1 MLKNIDFNK
10 NSQRWKN
17 YFCLFISF
25 LFLIFFYVNRT
36 TILENDPEFSSKF
49 KIASIVLGWIV
60 GVVLIFV
67 RLDFGKKWNR
77 VINILYI
84 LFAPCYIFFNME
96 IAVFNETY
104 SFRGQH
110 LSLLLFNFLLIGILE
125 LIFIVITNRVRLGTD
140 IWAFICIM
148 FNIVNHFVYEFRGTP
163 AMASDIATVGTALEV
178 ADGYKIQFN
187 FYTTVALVMLFDF
200 IMLGR
205 VIKCEPVFKKVSHRL
220 CGIAVMAIVSV
231 TGFSQLVMTDMVSNR
246 GLYLS
251 LFNPMRSYQQY
262 GSIACFTR
270 SIKLSVPEKP
280 NGYSL
285 KKVEEITSKYTSDTV
300 DPNKKRPNVIAV
312 INEAFSD
319 PQILGDIETNEDY
332 MPFIHDL
339 MKNGNCVSGT
349 TYASIV
355 GGQTANTEYEFLTGN
370 SMAFLPKGTVAFQLY
385 LRHAMPSLVTEL
397 KSEGYTGNSAT
408 HLQKARNYNRDKAY
422 PLLGFDKFYDYTNM
436 IVPFVKMRNNATDQ
450 CTYDNITHD
459 YEQQRKSTDA
469 PYFGYTMT
477 IQNHSSYDVPFD
489 NFDDKRIVVENA
501 DATDL
506 GYYLS
511 LIKYSDEMFENL
523 INYYKNTDEPTVIF
537 LTGDHQPRIHDESMD
552 SITNG
557 EWRNWNDEEMMRRYE
572 VPFLIWA
579 NYDIDKKTVEK
590 TSMNYLQTILM
601 ETIDG
606 DLTGFQKFQ
615 QDLQKEEITS
625 KYTSDT
631 VDPNKKRPNV
641 IAVINEAFSDPQI
654 LGDIETNEDYMPFI
668 HDLMKN
674 GNCVSG
680 TTYASIVG
688 GQTANTEYEFLT
700 GNSMAFLPKGTVAF
714 QLYLRHAM
722 PSLVTELKSEGY
734 TGNSA
739 THLQKAR
746 NYNRDKAYP
755 LLGFDKFY
763 DYTNMIVPFVKMRNN
778 ATDQCTYDN
787 ITHDYEQQRKSTDA
801 PYFGYTMTIQNHS
814 SYDVPFDNFD
824 DKRIVV
830 ENADATDLGYYLSLI
845 KYSDEMFENLIN
857 YYKNTDEPT
866 VIFLTGD
873 HQPRIHDESMDSITN
888 GEWRNWND
896 EEMMRRYEVPF
907 LIWAN
912 YDIDKKTVEKTSMNY
927 LQTILMET
935 IDGDLT
941 GFQKFQ
947 QDLQKEIPVLTSNGY
962 WGADG
967 KFYSVDD
974 KNSPYYD
981 LIQEYAML
989 QYNDMTDYKNRV
1001 EDFFELKQ

>member
-10 NSQRWKN
+10 NRQRWKN

-67 RLDFGKKWNR
+67 RLDFGKKGNR

-104 SFRGQH
+104 SFRKQH

-140 IWAFICIM
+140 IWAFICVM

-285 KKVEEITSKYTSDTV
+285 KKVEEITSKYTSDIV

-319 PQILGDIETNEDY
+319 PQVLGDIETNEDY

-436 IVPFVKMRNNATDQ
+436 GVPFVKMRNNATDQ

-501 DATDL
+501 DAPDL

-523 INYYKNTDEPTVIF
+523 INYYKNTDEPTVIL

-579 NYDIDKKTVEK
+579 NYDIDKKIVEK

-615 QDLQKEEITS
+615 QDI
-625 KYTSDT
+625 
-631 VDPNKKRPNV
+631 
-641 IAVINEAFSDPQI
+641 
-654 LGDIETNEDYMPFI
+654 
-668 HDLMKN
+668 
-674 GNCVSG
+674 
-680 TTYASIVG
+680 
-688 GQTANTEYEFLT
+688 
-700 GNSMAFLPKGTVAF
+700 
-714 QLYLRHAM
+714 
-722 PSLVTELKSEGY
+722 
-734 TGNSA
+734 
-739 THLQKAR
+739 
-746 NYNRDKAYP
+746 
-755 LLGFDKFY
+755 
-763 DYTNMIVPFVKMRNN
+763 
-778 ATDQCTYDN
+778 
-787 ITHDYEQQRKSTDA
+787 
-801 PYFGYTMTIQNHS
+801 
-814 SYDVPFDNFD
+814 
-824 DKRIVV
+824 
-830 ENADATDLGYYLSLI
+830 
-845 KYSDEMFENLIN
+845 
-857 YYKNTDEPT
+857 
-866 VIFLTGD
+866 
-873 HQPRIHDESMDSITN
+873 
-888 GEWRNWND
+888 
-896 EEMMRRYEVPF
+896 
-907 LIWAN
+907 
-912 YDIDKKTVEKTSMNY
+912 
-927 LQTILMET
+927 
-935 IDGDLT
+935 
-941 GFQKFQ
+941 
-947 QDLQKEIPVLTSNGY
+947 QKEIPVLTSNGY

-989 QYNDMTDYKNRV
+989 QYNDMMDYKNRV

>member
-10 NSQRWKN
+10 NRQRWKN

-67 RLDFGKKWNR
+67 RLDFGKKGNR

-140 IWAFICIM
+140 IWAFICVM

-285 KKVEEITSKYTSDTV
+285 KKVEEITSKYTSDIV

-319 PQILGDIETNEDY
+319 PQVLGDIETNEDY

-501 DATDL
+501 DAPDL

-523 INYYKNTDEPTVIF
+523 INYYKNTDEPTVIL

-579 NYDIDKKTVEK
+579 NYDIDKK
-590 TSMNYLQTILM
+590 I
-601 ETIDG
+601 
-606 DLTGFQKFQ
+606 
-615 QDLQKEEITS
+615 
-625 KYTSDT
+625 
-631 VDPNKKRPNV
+631 
-641 IAVINEAFSDPQI
+641 
-654 LGDIETNEDYMPFI
+654 
-668 HDLMKN
+668 
-674 GNCVSG
+674 
-680 TTYASIVG
+680 
-688 GQTANTEYEFLT
+688 
-700 GNSMAFLPKGTVAF
+700 
-714 QLYLRHAM
+714 
-722 PSLVTELKSEGY
+722 
-734 TGNSA
+734 
-739 THLQKAR
+739 
-746 NYNRDKAYP
+746 
-755 LLGFDKFY
+755 
-763 DYTNMIVPFVKMRNN
+763 
-778 ATDQCTYDN
+778 
-787 ITHDYEQQRKSTDA
+787 
-801 PYFGYTMTIQNHS
+801 
-814 SYDVPFDNFD
+814 
-824 DKRIVV
+824 
-830 ENADATDLGYYLSLI
+830 
-845 KYSDEMFENLIN
+845 
-857 YYKNTDEPT
+857 
-866 VIFLTGD
+866 
-873 HQPRIHDESMDSITN
+873 
-888 GEWRNWND
+888 
-896 EEMMRRYEVPF
+896 
-907 LIWAN
+907 
-912 YDIDKKTVEKTSMNY
+912 VEKTSMNY

>member
-1 MLKNIDFNK
+1 MEQSNK
-10 NSQRWKN
+10 YSV
-17 YFCLFISF
+17 YPVC
-25 LFLIFFYVNRT
+25 T
-36 TILENDPEFSSKF
+36 
-49 KIASIVLGWIV
+49 VLH
-60 GVVLIFV
+60 
-67 RLDFGKKWNR
+67 
-77 VINILYI
+77 
-84 LFAPCYIFFNME
+84 FFNME

-140 IWAFICIM
+140 IWAFICVM

-300 DPNKKRPNVIAV
+300 DSNKKRPNVIVV

-319 PQILGDIETNEDY
+319 PQVLGDIETNEDY

-436 IVPFVKMRNNATDQ
+436 GVPFVKMRNNATDQ

-501 DATDL
+501 DAPDL

-523 INYYKNTDEPTVIF
+523 INYYKNTNEPTVIL

-579 NYDIDKKTVEK
+579 NYDIDKKIVEK

-615 QDLQKEEITS
+615 QDI
-625 KYTSDT
+625 
-631 VDPNKKRPNV
+631 
-641 IAVINEAFSDPQI
+641 
-654 LGDIETNEDYMPFI
+654 
-668 HDLMKN
+668 
-674 GNCVSG
+674 
-680 TTYASIVG
+680 
-688 GQTANTEYEFLT
+688 
-700 GNSMAFLPKGTVAF
+700 
-714 QLYLRHAM
+714 
-722 PSLVTELKSEGY
+722 
-734 TGNSA
+734 
-739 THLQKAR
+739 
-746 NYNRDKAYP
+746 
-755 LLGFDKFY
+755 
-763 DYTNMIVPFVKMRNN
+763 
-778 ATDQCTYDN
+778 
-787 ITHDYEQQRKSTDA
+787 
-801 PYFGYTMTIQNHS
+801 
-814 SYDVPFDNFD
+814 
-824 DKRIVV
+824 
-830 ENADATDLGYYLSLI
+830 
-845 KYSDEMFENLIN
+845 
-857 YYKNTDEPT
+857 
-866 VIFLTGD
+866 
-873 HQPRIHDESMDSITN
+873 
-888 GEWRNWND
+888 
-896 EEMMRRYEVPF
+896 
-907 LIWAN
+907 
-912 YDIDKKTVEKTSMNY
+912 
-927 LQTILMET
+927 
-935 IDGDLT
+935 
-941 GFQKFQ
+941 
-947 QDLQKEIPVLTSNGY
+947 QKEIPVLTSNGY

-989 QYNDMTDYKNRV
+989 QYNDMMDYKNRV

>member
-1 MLKNIDFNK
+1 MEQSNKYSVYPVCTMLH
-10 NSQRWKN
+10 
-17 YFCLFISF
+17 
-25 LFLIFFYVNRT
+25 
-36 TILENDPEFSSKF
+36 
-49 KIASIVLGWIV
+49 
-60 GVVLIFV
+60 
-67 RLDFGKKWNR
+67 
-77 VINILYI
+77 
-84 LFAPCYIFFNME
+84 FFNME

-104 SFRGQH
+104 SFRKQH

-140 IWAFICIM
+140 IWAFICVM

-163 AMASDIATVGTALEV
+163 VMASDIATVGTALEV

-319 PQILGDIETNEDY
+319 PQVLGDIETNEDY

-436 IVPFVKMRNNATDQ
+436 GVPFVKMRNNATDQ

-501 DATDL
+501 DAPDL

-523 INYYKNTDEPTVIF
+523 INYYKNTDEPTVIL

-579 NYDIDKKTVEK
+579 NYDIDKKIVEK

-615 QDLQKEEITS
+615 QDI
-625 KYTSDT
+625 
-631 VDPNKKRPNV
+631 
-641 IAVINEAFSDPQI
+641 
-654 LGDIETNEDYMPFI
+654 
-668 HDLMKN
+668 
-674 GNCVSG
+674 
-680 TTYASIVG
+680 
-688 GQTANTEYEFLT
+688 
-700 GNSMAFLPKGTVAF
+700 
-714 QLYLRHAM
+714 
-722 PSLVTELKSEGY
+722 
-734 TGNSA
+734 
-739 THLQKAR
+739 
-746 NYNRDKAYP
+746 
-755 LLGFDKFY
+755 
-763 DYTNMIVPFVKMRNN
+763 
-778 ATDQCTYDN
+778 
-787 ITHDYEQQRKSTDA
+787 
-801 PYFGYTMTIQNHS
+801 
-814 SYDVPFDNFD
+814 
-824 DKRIVV
+824 
-830 ENADATDLGYYLSLI
+830 
-845 KYSDEMFENLIN
+845 
-857 YYKNTDEPT
+857 
-866 VIFLTGD
+866 
-873 HQPRIHDESMDSITN
+873 
-888 GEWRNWND
+888 
-896 EEMMRRYEVPF
+896 
-907 LIWAN
+907 
-912 YDIDKKTVEKTSMNY
+912 
-927 LQTILMET
+927 
-935 IDGDLT
+935 
-941 GFQKFQ
+941 
-947 QDLQKEIPVLTSNGY
+947 QKEIPVLTSNGY

>member
-10 NSQRWKN
+10 NRQRWKN

-67 RLDFGKKWNR
+67 RLDFGKKGNR

-104 SFRGQH
+104 SFRKQH

-140 IWAFICIM
+140 IWAFICVM

-300 DPNKKRPNVIAV
+300 DPNKKRPNVIVV

-319 PQILGDIETNEDY
+319 PQVLGDIETNEDY

-436 IVPFVKMRNNATDQ
+436 GVPFVKMRNNATDQ

-501 DATDL
+501 DAPDL

-523 INYYKNTDEPTVIF
+523 INYYKNTNEPTVI
-537 LTGDHQPRIHDESMD
+537 L
-552 SITNG
+552 
-557 EWRNWNDEEMMRRYE
+557 
-572 VPFLIWA
+572 
-579 NYDIDKKTVEK
+579 
-590 TSMNYLQTILM
+590 
-601 ETIDG
+601 
-606 DLTGFQKFQ
+606 
-615 QDLQKEEITS
+615 
-625 KYTSDT
+625 
-631 VDPNKKRPNV
+631 
-641 IAVINEAFSDPQI
+641 
-654 LGDIETNEDYMPFI
+654 
-668 HDLMKN
+668 
-674 GNCVSG
+674 
-680 TTYASIVG
+680 
-688 GQTANTEYEFLT
+688 
-700 GNSMAFLPKGTVAF
+700 
-714 QLYLRHAM
+714 
-722 PSLVTELKSEGY
+722 
-734 TGNSA
+734 
-739 THLQKAR
+739 
-746 NYNRDKAYP
+746 
-755 LLGFDKFY
+755 
-763 DYTNMIVPFVKMRNN
+763 
-778 ATDQCTYDN
+778 
-787 ITHDYEQQRKSTDA
+787 
-801 PYFGYTMTIQNHS
+801 
-814 SYDVPFDNFD
+814 
-824 DKRIVV
+824 
-830 ENADATDLGYYLSLI
+830 
-845 KYSDEMFENLIN
+845 
-857 YYKNTDEPT
+857 
-866 VIFLTGD
+866 LTGD

-989 QYNDMTDYKNRV
+989 QYNDMMDYKNRV

>member
-10 NSQRWKN
+10 NRQRWKN

-67 RLDFGKKWNR
+67 RLDFGKKGNR

-300 DPNKKRPNVIAV
+300 DSNKKRPNVIVV

-319 PQILGDIETNEDY
+319 PQVLGDIETNEDY

-606 DLTGFQKFQ
+606 
-615 QDLQKEEITS
+615 E
-625 KYTSDT
+625 
-631 VDPNKKRPNV
+631 
-641 IAVINEAFSDPQI
+641 
-654 LGDIETNEDYMPFI
+654 
-668 HDLMKN
+668 
-674 GNCVSG
+674 
-680 TTYASIVG
+680 
-688 GQTANTEYEFLT
+688 
-700 GNSMAFLPKGTVAF
+700 
-714 QLYLRHAM
+714 
-722 PSLVTELKSEGY
+722 
-734 TGNSA
+734 
-739 THLQKAR
+739 
-746 NYNRDKAYP
+746 
-755 LLGFDKFY
+755 
-763 DYTNMIVPFVKMRNN
+763 
-778 ATDQCTYDN
+778 
-787 ITHDYEQQRKSTDA
+787 
-801 PYFGYTMTIQNHS
+801 
-814 SYDVPFDNFD
+814 
-824 DKRIVV
+824 
-830 ENADATDLGYYLSLI
+830 
-845 KYSDEMFENLIN
+845 
-857 YYKNTDEPT
+857 
-866 VIFLTGD
+866 
-873 HQPRIHDESMDSITN
+873 
-888 GEWRNWND
+888 
-896 EEMMRRYEVPF
+896 
-907 LIWAN
+907 
-912 YDIDKKTVEKTSMNY
+912 
-927 LQTILMET
+927 
-935 IDGDLT
+935 LT

>member
-1 MLKNIDFNK
+1 MEQSNK
-10 NSQRWKN
+10 YSV
-17 YFCLFISF
+17 YPVC
-25 LFLIFFYVNRT
+25 T
-36 TILENDPEFSSKF
+36 
-49 KIASIVLGWIV
+49 VLH
-60 GVVLIFV
+60 
-67 RLDFGKKWNR
+67 
-77 VINILYI
+77 
-84 LFAPCYIFFNME
+84 FFNME

-140 IWAFICIM
+140 IWAFICVM

-319 PQILGDIETNEDY
+319 PQVLGDIETNEDY

-523 INYYKNTDEPTVIF
+523 INYYKNTDEPTVIL

-606 DLTGFQKFQ
+606 
-615 QDLQKEEITS
+615 E
-625 KYTSDT
+625 
-631 VDPNKKRPNV
+631 
-641 IAVINEAFSDPQI
+641 
-654 LGDIETNEDYMPFI
+654 
-668 HDLMKN
+668 
-674 GNCVSG
+674 
-680 TTYASIVG
+680 
-688 GQTANTEYEFLT
+688 
-700 GNSMAFLPKGTVAF
+700 
-714 QLYLRHAM
+714 
-722 PSLVTELKSEGY
+722 
-734 TGNSA
+734 
-739 THLQKAR
+739 
-746 NYNRDKAYP
+746 
-755 LLGFDKFY
+755 
-763 DYTNMIVPFVKMRNN
+763 
-778 ATDQCTYDN
+778 
-787 ITHDYEQQRKSTDA
+787 
-801 PYFGYTMTIQNHS
+801 
-814 SYDVPFDNFD
+814 
-824 DKRIVV
+824 
-830 ENADATDLGYYLSLI
+830 
-845 KYSDEMFENLIN
+845 
-857 YYKNTDEPT
+857 
-866 VIFLTGD
+866 
-873 HQPRIHDESMDSITN
+873 
-888 GEWRNWND
+888 
-896 EEMMRRYEVPF
+896 
-907 LIWAN
+907 
-912 YDIDKKTVEKTSMNY
+912 
-927 LQTILMET
+927 
-935 IDGDLT
+935 LT

>member
-1 MLKNIDFNK
+1 MEQSNK
-10 NSQRWKN
+10 YSV
-17 YFCLFISF
+17 YPVC
-25 LFLIFFYVNRT
+25 T
-36 TILENDPEFSSKF
+36 
-49 KIASIVLGWIV
+49 VLH
-60 GVVLIFV
+60 
-67 RLDFGKKWNR
+67 
-77 VINILYI
+77 
-84 LFAPCYIFFNME
+84 FFNME

-140 IWAFICIM
+140 IWAFICVM

-523 INYYKNTDEPTVIF
+523 INYYKNTDEPTVIL

-606 DLTGFQKFQ
+606 
-615 QDLQKEEITS
+615 E
-625 KYTSDT
+625 
-631 VDPNKKRPNV
+631 
-641 IAVINEAFSDPQI
+641 
-654 LGDIETNEDYMPFI
+654 
-668 HDLMKN
+668 
-674 GNCVSG
+674 
-680 TTYASIVG
+680 
-688 GQTANTEYEFLT
+688 
-700 GNSMAFLPKGTVAF
+700 
-714 QLYLRHAM
+714 
-722 PSLVTELKSEGY
+722 
-734 TGNSA
+734 
-739 THLQKAR
+739 
-746 NYNRDKAYP
+746 
-755 LLGFDKFY
+755 
-763 DYTNMIVPFVKMRNN
+763 
-778 ATDQCTYDN
+778 
-787 ITHDYEQQRKSTDA
+787 
-801 PYFGYTMTIQNHS
+801 
-814 SYDVPFDNFD
+814 
-824 DKRIVV
+824 
-830 ENADATDLGYYLSLI
+830 
-845 KYSDEMFENLIN
+845 
-857 YYKNTDEPT
+857 
-866 VIFLTGD
+866 
-873 HQPRIHDESMDSITN
+873 
-888 GEWRNWND
+888 
-896 EEMMRRYEVPF
+896 
-907 LIWAN
+907 
-912 YDIDKKTVEKTSMNY
+912 
-927 LQTILMET
+927 
-935 IDGDLT
+935 LT

>member
-1 MLKNIDFNK
+1 MEQSNK
-10 NSQRWKN
+10 YSV
-17 YFCLFISF
+17 YPVC
-25 LFLIFFYVNRT
+25 T
-36 TILENDPEFSSKF
+36 
-49 KIASIVLGWIV
+49 VLH
-60 GVVLIFV
+60 
-67 RLDFGKKWNR
+67 
-77 VINILYI
+77 
-84 LFAPCYIFFNME
+84 FFNME

-140 IWAFICIM
+140 IWAFICVM

-436 IVPFVKMRNNATDQ
+436 GVPFVKMRNNATDQ

-501 DATDL
+501 DAPDL

-523 INYYKNTDEPTVIF
+523 INYYKNTDEPTVIL

-606 DLTGFQKFQ
+606 
-615 QDLQKEEITS
+615 E
-625 KYTSDT
+625 
-631 VDPNKKRPNV
+631 
-641 IAVINEAFSDPQI
+641 
-654 LGDIETNEDYMPFI
+654 
-668 HDLMKN
+668 
-674 GNCVSG
+674 
-680 TTYASIVG
+680 
-688 GQTANTEYEFLT
+688 
-700 GNSMAFLPKGTVAF
+700 
-714 QLYLRHAM
+714 
-722 PSLVTELKSEGY
+722 
-734 TGNSA
+734 
-739 THLQKAR
+739 
-746 NYNRDKAYP
+746 
-755 LLGFDKFY
+755 
-763 DYTNMIVPFVKMRNN
+763 
-778 ATDQCTYDN
+778 
-787 ITHDYEQQRKSTDA
+787 
-801 PYFGYTMTIQNHS
+801 
-814 SYDVPFDNFD
+814 
-824 DKRIVV
+824 
-830 ENADATDLGYYLSLI
+830 
-845 KYSDEMFENLIN
+845 
-857 YYKNTDEPT
+857 
-866 VIFLTGD
+866 
-873 HQPRIHDESMDSITN
+873 
-888 GEWRNWND
+888 
-896 EEMMRRYEVPF
+896 
-907 LIWAN
+907 
-912 YDIDKKTVEKTSMNY
+912 
-927 LQTILMET
+927 
-935 IDGDLT
+935 LT

-962 WGADG
+962 WGGADG

>member
-1 MLKNIDFNK
+1 MEQSNKYSVYPVCTMLH
-10 NSQRWKN
+10 
-17 YFCLFISF
+17 
-25 LFLIFFYVNRT
+25 
-36 TILENDPEFSSKF
+36 
-49 KIASIVLGWIV
+49 
-60 GVVLIFV
+60 
-67 RLDFGKKWNR
+67 
-77 VINILYI
+77 
-84 LFAPCYIFFNME
+84 FFNME

-140 IWAFICIM
+140 IWAFICVM
-148 FNIVNHFVYEFRGTP
+148 FNVVNHFIYEFRGTP
-163 AMASDIATVGTALEV
+163 VMASDIATVGTALEV

-205 VIKCEPVFKKVSHRL
+205 VIKCEPVFKKISHRL
-220 CGIAVMAIVSV
+220 CGIAVMAVVSV

-262 GSIACFTR
+262 GSIGCFAR

-300 DPNKKRPNVIAV
+300 DPNKKRPNIIVV

-355 GGQTANTEYEFLTGN
+355 GGQNANTEYEFLTGN
-370 SMAFLPKGTVAFQLY
+370 SMAFLPKVTVAFQLY

-459 YEQQRKSTDA
+459 YEQQRKLTDA

-501 DATDL
+501 DAL
-506 GYYLS
+506 
-511 LIKYSDEMFENL
+511 
-523 INYYKNTDEPTVIF
+523 
-537 LTGDHQPRIHDESMD
+537 
-552 SITNG
+552 
-557 EWRNWNDEEMMRRYE
+557 
-572 VPFLIWA
+572 
-579 NYDIDKKTVEK
+579 
-590 TSMNYLQTILM
+590 
-601 ETIDG
+601 
-606 DLTGFQKFQ
+606 
-615 QDLQKEEITS
+615 
-625 KYTSDT
+625 
-631 VDPNKKRPNV
+631 
-641 IAVINEAFSDPQI
+641 
-654 LGDIETNEDYMPFI
+654 
-668 HDLMKN
+668 
-674 GNCVSG
+674 
-680 TTYASIVG
+680 
-688 GQTANTEYEFLT
+688 
-700 GNSMAFLPKGTVAF
+700 
-714 QLYLRHAM
+714 
-722 PSLVTELKSEGY
+722 
-734 TGNSA
+734 
-739 THLQKAR
+739 
-746 NYNRDKAYP
+746 
-755 LLGFDKFY
+755 
-763 DYTNMIVPFVKMRNN
+763 
-778 ATDQCTYDN
+778 
-787 ITHDYEQQRKSTDA
+787 
-801 PYFGYTMTIQNHS
+801 
-814 SYDVPFDNFD
+814 
-824 DKRIVV
+824 
-830 ENADATDLGYYLSLI
+830 DLGYYLSLI

>member
-1 MLKNIDFNK
+1 M
-10 NSQRWKN
+10 
-17 YFCLFISF
+17 
-25 LFLIFFYVNRT
+25 
-36 TILENDPEFSSKF
+36 
-49 KIASIVLGWIV
+49 
-60 GVVLIFV
+60 
-67 RLDFGKKWNR
+67 
-77 VINILYI
+77 
-84 LFAPCYIFFNME
+84 
-96 IAVFNETY
+96 
-104 SFRGQH
+104 
-110 LSLLLFNFLLIGILE
+110 IGILE

-262 GSIACFTR
+262 GSIACLTR

-606 DLTGFQKFQ
+606 
-615 QDLQKEEITS
+615 E
-625 KYTSDT
+625 
-631 VDPNKKRPNV
+631 
-641 IAVINEAFSDPQI
+641 
-654 LGDIETNEDYMPFI
+654 
-668 HDLMKN
+668 
-674 GNCVSG
+674 
-680 TTYASIVG
+680 
-688 GQTANTEYEFLT
+688 
-700 GNSMAFLPKGTVAF
+700 
-714 QLYLRHAM
+714 
-722 PSLVTELKSEGY
+722 
-734 TGNSA
+734 
-739 THLQKAR
+739 
-746 NYNRDKAYP
+746 
-755 LLGFDKFY
+755 
-763 DYTNMIVPFVKMRNN
+763 
-778 ATDQCTYDN
+778 
-787 ITHDYEQQRKSTDA
+787 
-801 PYFGYTMTIQNHS
+801 
-814 SYDVPFDNFD
+814 
-824 DKRIVV
+824 
-830 ENADATDLGYYLSLI
+830 
-845 KYSDEMFENLIN
+845 
-857 YYKNTDEPT
+857 
-866 VIFLTGD
+866 
-873 HQPRIHDESMDSITN
+873 
-888 GEWRNWND
+888 
-896 EEMMRRYEVPF
+896 
-907 LIWAN
+907 
-912 YDIDKKTVEKTSMNY
+912 
-927 LQTILMET
+927 
-935 IDGDLT
+935 LT

>member
-10 NSQRWKN
+10 NRQRWKN

-67 RLDFGKKWNR
+67 RLDFGKKGNR

-104 SFRGQH
+104 SFRKQH

-140 IWAFICIM
+140 IWAFICVM

-300 DPNKKRPNVIAV
+300 DPNKKRPNVIVV

-319 PQILGDIETNEDY
+319 PQVLGDIETNEDY

-459 YEQQRKSTDA
+459 YEQQRKLTDA

-501 DATDL
+501 DAPDL

-523 INYYKNTDEPTVIF
+523 INYYKNTNEPTVIL
-537 LTGDHQPRIHDESMD
+537 LTGDYQPRIHDESMD

-579 NYDIDKKTVEK
+579 NYDIDKKIVEK

-615 QDLQKEEITS
+615 QDI
-625 KYTSDT
+625 
-631 VDPNKKRPNV
+631 
-641 IAVINEAFSDPQI
+641 
-654 LGDIETNEDYMPFI
+654 
-668 HDLMKN
+668 
-674 GNCVSG
+674 
-680 TTYASIVG
+680 
-688 GQTANTEYEFLT
+688 
-700 GNSMAFLPKGTVAF
+700 
-714 QLYLRHAM
+714 
-722 PSLVTELKSEGY
+722 
-734 TGNSA
+734 
-739 THLQKAR
+739 
-746 NYNRDKAYP
+746 
-755 LLGFDKFY
+755 
-763 DYTNMIVPFVKMRNN
+763 
-778 ATDQCTYDN
+778 
-787 ITHDYEQQRKSTDA
+787 
-801 PYFGYTMTIQNHS
+801 
-814 SYDVPFDNFD
+814 
-824 DKRIVV
+824 
-830 ENADATDLGYYLSLI
+830 
-845 KYSDEMFENLIN
+845 
-857 YYKNTDEPT
+857 
-866 VIFLTGD
+866 
-873 HQPRIHDESMDSITN
+873 
-888 GEWRNWND
+888 
-896 EEMMRRYEVPF
+896 
-907 LIWAN
+907 
-912 YDIDKKTVEKTSMNY
+912 
-927 LQTILMET
+927 
-935 IDGDLT
+935 
-941 GFQKFQ
+941 
-947 QDLQKEIPVLTSNGY
+947 QKEIPVLTSNGY

-989 QYNDMTDYKNRV
+989 QYNDMMDYKNRV

>member
-10 NSQRWKN
+10 NRQRWKN

-67 RLDFGKKWNR
+67 RLDFGKKGNR

-140 IWAFICIM
+140 IWAFICVM

-319 PQILGDIETNEDY
+319 PQVLGDIETNEDY

-601 ETIDG
+601 ETTDG
-606 DLTGFQKFQ
+606 ELTGFQKFQ
-615 QDLQKEEITS
+615 QDI
-625 KYTSDT
+625 
-631 VDPNKKRPNV
+631 
-641 IAVINEAFSDPQI
+641 
-654 LGDIETNEDYMPFI
+654 
-668 HDLMKN
+668 
-674 GNCVSG
+674 
-680 TTYASIVG
+680 
-688 GQTANTEYEFLT
+688 
-700 GNSMAFLPKGTVAF
+700 
-714 QLYLRHAM
+714 
-722 PSLVTELKSEGY
+722 
-734 TGNSA
+734 
-739 THLQKAR
+739 
-746 NYNRDKAYP
+746 
-755 LLGFDKFY
+755 
-763 DYTNMIVPFVKMRNN
+763 
-778 ATDQCTYDN
+778 
-787 ITHDYEQQRKSTDA
+787 
-801 PYFGYTMTIQNHS
+801 
-814 SYDVPFDNFD
+814 
-824 DKRIVV
+824 
-830 ENADATDLGYYLSLI
+830 
-845 KYSDEMFENLIN
+845 
-857 YYKNTDEPT
+857 
-866 VIFLTGD
+866 
-873 HQPRIHDESMDSITN
+873 
-888 GEWRNWND
+888 
-896 EEMMRRYEVPF
+896 
-907 LIWAN
+907 
-912 YDIDKKTVEKTSMNY
+912 
-927 LQTILMET
+927 
-935 IDGDLT
+935 
-941 GFQKFQ
+941 
-947 QDLQKEIPVLTSNGY
+947 QKEIPVLTSNGY

>member
-10 NSQRWKN
+10 NRQRWKN

-67 RLDFGKKWNR
+67 RLDFGKKGNR

-140 IWAFICIM
+140 IWAFICVM

-262 GSIACFTR
+262 GSIACFAR
-270 SIKLSVPEKP
+270 GIKLSVPEKP

-319 PQILGDIETNEDY
+319 PQVLGDIETNEDY

-436 IVPFVKMRNNATDQ
+436 GVPFVKMRNNATDQ

-523 INYYKNTDEPTVIF
+523 INYYKNTDEPTVIL

-606 DLTGFQKFQ
+606 
-615 QDLQKEEITS
+615 E
-625 KYTSDT
+625 
-631 VDPNKKRPNV
+631 
-641 IAVINEAFSDPQI
+641 
-654 LGDIETNEDYMPFI
+654 
-668 HDLMKN
+668 
-674 GNCVSG
+674 
-680 TTYASIVG
+680 
-688 GQTANTEYEFLT
+688 
-700 GNSMAFLPKGTVAF
+700 
-714 QLYLRHAM
+714 
-722 PSLVTELKSEGY
+722 
-734 TGNSA
+734 
-739 THLQKAR
+739 
-746 NYNRDKAYP
+746 
-755 LLGFDKFY
+755 
-763 DYTNMIVPFVKMRNN
+763 
-778 ATDQCTYDN
+778 
-787 ITHDYEQQRKSTDA
+787 
-801 PYFGYTMTIQNHS
+801 
-814 SYDVPFDNFD
+814 
-824 DKRIVV
+824 
-830 ENADATDLGYYLSLI
+830 
-845 KYSDEMFENLIN
+845 
-857 YYKNTDEPT
+857 
-866 VIFLTGD
+866 
-873 HQPRIHDESMDSITN
+873 
-888 GEWRNWND
+888 
-896 EEMMRRYEVPF
+896 
-907 LIWAN
+907 
-912 YDIDKKTVEKTSMNY
+912 
-927 LQTILMET
+927 
-935 IDGDLT
+935 LT

>member
-10 NSQRWKN
+10 NRQRWKN

-67 RLDFGKKWNR
+67 RLDFGKKGNR

-104 SFRGQH
+104 IFRGQH

-140 IWAFICIM
+140 IWAFICVM

-300 DPNKKRPNVIAV
+300 DSNKKRPNVIVV

-319 PQILGDIETNEDY
+319 PQVLGDIETNEDY

-436 IVPFVKMRNNATDQ
+436 GVPFVKMRNNATDQ

-501 DATDL
+501 DALDL

-523 INYYKNTDEPTVIF
+523 INYYKNTNEPTVIL

-579 NYDIDKKTVEK
+579 NYDIDKKIVEK

-615 QDLQKEEITS
+615 QDI
-625 KYTSDT
+625 
-631 VDPNKKRPNV
+631 
-641 IAVINEAFSDPQI
+641 
-654 LGDIETNEDYMPFI
+654 
-668 HDLMKN
+668 
-674 GNCVSG
+674 
-680 TTYASIVG
+680 
-688 GQTANTEYEFLT
+688 
-700 GNSMAFLPKGTVAF
+700 
-714 QLYLRHAM
+714 
-722 PSLVTELKSEGY
+722 
-734 TGNSA
+734 
-739 THLQKAR
+739 
-746 NYNRDKAYP
+746 
-755 LLGFDKFY
+755 
-763 DYTNMIVPFVKMRNN
+763 
-778 ATDQCTYDN
+778 
-787 ITHDYEQQRKSTDA
+787 
-801 PYFGYTMTIQNHS
+801 
-814 SYDVPFDNFD
+814 
-824 DKRIVV
+824 
-830 ENADATDLGYYLSLI
+830 
-845 KYSDEMFENLIN
+845 
-857 YYKNTDEPT
+857 
-866 VIFLTGD
+866 
-873 HQPRIHDESMDSITN
+873 
-888 GEWRNWND
+888 
-896 EEMMRRYEVPF
+896 
-907 LIWAN
+907 
-912 YDIDKKTVEKTSMNY
+912 
-927 LQTILMET
+927 
-935 IDGDLT
+935 
-941 GFQKFQ
+941 
-947 QDLQKEIPVLTSNGY
+947 QKEIPVLTSNGY

-989 QYNDMTDYKNRV
+989 QYNDMMDYKNRV

>member
-1 MLKNIDFNK
+1 MEQSNK
-10 NSQRWKN
+10 YSV
-17 YFCLFISF
+17 YPVC
-25 LFLIFFYVNRT
+25 T
-36 TILENDPEFSSKF
+36 
-49 KIASIVLGWIV
+49 VLH
-60 GVVLIFV
+60 
-67 RLDFGKKWNR
+67 
-77 VINILYI
+77 
-84 LFAPCYIFFNME
+84 FFNME

-104 SFRGQH
+104 SFREQH

-140 IWAFICIM
+140 IWAFICVM
-148 FNIVNHFVYEFRGTP
+148 FNIVNYFVYEFRGTP
-163 AMASDIATVGTALEV
+163 VMASDIATVGTALEV

-220 CGIAVMAIVSV
+220 CGIAVMAVVSV

-262 GSIACFTR
+262 GSIACFAR

-285 KKVEEITSKYTSDTV
+285 KKVEEITSKYISDTV
-300 DPNKKRPNVIAV
+300 DPNKKRPNVIVV

-319 PQILGDIETNEDY
+319 PQVLGDIETNEDY

-397 KSEGYTGNSAT
+397 KREGYTGNSAT

-501 DATDL
+501 DAPDL

-606 DLTGFQKFQ
+606 
-615 QDLQKEEITS
+615 E
-625 KYTSDT
+625 
-631 VDPNKKRPNV
+631 
-641 IAVINEAFSDPQI
+641 
-654 LGDIETNEDYMPFI
+654 
-668 HDLMKN
+668 
-674 GNCVSG
+674 
-680 TTYASIVG
+680 
-688 GQTANTEYEFLT
+688 
-700 GNSMAFLPKGTVAF
+700 
-714 QLYLRHAM
+714 
-722 PSLVTELKSEGY
+722 
-734 TGNSA
+734 
-739 THLQKAR
+739 
-746 NYNRDKAYP
+746 
-755 LLGFDKFY
+755 
-763 DYTNMIVPFVKMRNN
+763 
-778 ATDQCTYDN
+778 
-787 ITHDYEQQRKSTDA
+787 
-801 PYFGYTMTIQNHS
+801 
-814 SYDVPFDNFD
+814 
-824 DKRIVV
+824 
-830 ENADATDLGYYLSLI
+830 
-845 KYSDEMFENLIN
+845 
-857 YYKNTDEPT
+857 
-866 VIFLTGD
+866 
-873 HQPRIHDESMDSITN
+873 
-888 GEWRNWND
+888 
-896 EEMMRRYEVPF
+896 
-907 LIWAN
+907 
-912 YDIDKKTVEKTSMNY
+912 
-927 LQTILMET
+927 
-935 IDGDLT
+935 LT

-974 KNSPYYD
+974 KNSSYYD

>member
-1 MLKNIDFNK
+1 MEQSNK
-10 NSQRWKN
+10 YSV
-17 YFCLFISF
+17 YPVC
-25 LFLIFFYVNRT
+25 T
-36 TILENDPEFSSKF
+36 
-49 KIASIVLGWIV
+49 VLH
-60 GVVLIFV
+60 
-67 RLDFGKKWNR
+67 
-77 VINILYI
+77 
-84 LFAPCYIFFNME
+84 FFNME

-104 SFRGQH
+104 SFREQH

-140 IWAFICIM
+140 IWAFICVM
-148 FNIVNHFVYEFRGTP
+148 FNIVNYFVYEFRGTP
-163 AMASDIATVGTALEV
+163 VMASDIATVGTALEV

-220 CGIAVMAIVSV
+220 CGIAVMVIVSV

-319 PQILGDIETNEDY
+319 PQVLGDIETNEDY

-606 DLTGFQKFQ
+606 
-615 QDLQKEEITS
+615 E
-625 KYTSDT
+625 
-631 VDPNKKRPNV
+631 
-641 IAVINEAFSDPQI
+641 
-654 LGDIETNEDYMPFI
+654 
-668 HDLMKN
+668 
-674 GNCVSG
+674 
-680 TTYASIVG
+680 
-688 GQTANTEYEFLT
+688 
-700 GNSMAFLPKGTVAF
+700 
-714 QLYLRHAM
+714 
-722 PSLVTELKSEGY
+722 
-734 TGNSA
+734 
-739 THLQKAR
+739 
-746 NYNRDKAYP
+746 
-755 LLGFDKFY
+755 
-763 DYTNMIVPFVKMRNN
+763 
-778 ATDQCTYDN
+778 
-787 ITHDYEQQRKSTDA
+787 
-801 PYFGYTMTIQNHS
+801 
-814 SYDVPFDNFD
+814 
-824 DKRIVV
+824 
-830 ENADATDLGYYLSLI
+830 
-845 KYSDEMFENLIN
+845 
-857 YYKNTDEPT
+857 
-866 VIFLTGD
+866 
-873 HQPRIHDESMDSITN
+873 
-888 GEWRNWND
+888 
-896 EEMMRRYEVPF
+896 
-907 LIWAN
+907 
-912 YDIDKKTVEKTSMNY
+912 
-927 LQTILMET
+927 
-935 IDGDLT
+935 LT

>member
-10 NSQRWKN
+10 NRQRWKN

-67 RLDFGKKWNR
+67 RLDFGKKGNR

-96 IAVFNETY
+96 IVVFNETY
-104 SFRGQH
+104 SFRKQH

-140 IWAFICIM
+140 IWAFICVM
-148 FNIVNHFVYEFRGTP
+148 FNIVNHFVYEFRETP
-163 AMASDIATVGTALEV
+163 VMASDIATVGTALEV

-187 FYTTVALVMLFDF
+187 IYTTVALVMLFDF

-319 PQILGDIETNEDY
+319 PQVLGDIETNEDY

-436 IVPFVKMRNNATDQ
+436 GVPFVKMRNNATDQ

-501 DATDL
+501 DAPDL

-523 INYYKNTDEPTVIF
+523 INYYKNTNEPTVIL

-615 QDLQKEEITS
+615 QDI
-625 KYTSDT
+625 
-631 VDPNKKRPNV
+631 
-641 IAVINEAFSDPQI
+641 
-654 LGDIETNEDYMPFI
+654 
-668 HDLMKN
+668 
-674 GNCVSG
+674 
-680 TTYASIVG
+680 
-688 GQTANTEYEFLT
+688 
-700 GNSMAFLPKGTVAF
+700 
-714 QLYLRHAM
+714 
-722 PSLVTELKSEGY
+722 
-734 TGNSA
+734 
-739 THLQKAR
+739 
-746 NYNRDKAYP
+746 
-755 LLGFDKFY
+755 
-763 DYTNMIVPFVKMRNN
+763 
-778 ATDQCTYDN
+778 
-787 ITHDYEQQRKSTDA
+787 
-801 PYFGYTMTIQNHS
+801 
-814 SYDVPFDNFD
+814 
-824 DKRIVV
+824 
-830 ENADATDLGYYLSLI
+830 
-845 KYSDEMFENLIN
+845 
-857 YYKNTDEPT
+857 
-866 VIFLTGD
+866 
-873 HQPRIHDESMDSITN
+873 
-888 GEWRNWND
+888 
-896 EEMMRRYEVPF
+896 
-907 LIWAN
+907 
-912 YDIDKKTVEKTSMNY
+912 
-927 LQTILMET
+927 
-935 IDGDLT
+935 
-941 GFQKFQ
+941 
-947 QDLQKEIPVLTSNGY
+947 QKEIPVLTSNGY

-989 QYNDMTDYKNRV
+989 QYNDMMDYKNRV

>member
-10 NSQRWKN
+10 NRQRWKN

-140 IWAFICIM
+140 IWAFICVM

-220 CGIAVMAIVSV
+220 CGIAVMAVVSV

-319 PQILGDIETNEDY
+319 PQVLGDIETNEDY

-489 NFDDKRIVVENA
+489 NFDDKQIVVENA

-606 DLTGFQKFQ
+606 
-615 QDLQKEEITS
+615 E
-625 KYTSDT
+625 
-631 VDPNKKRPNV
+631 
-641 IAVINEAFSDPQI
+641 
-654 LGDIETNEDYMPFI
+654 
-668 HDLMKN
+668 
-674 GNCVSG
+674 
-680 TTYASIVG
+680 
-688 GQTANTEYEFLT
+688 
-700 GNSMAFLPKGTVAF
+700 
-714 QLYLRHAM
+714 
-722 PSLVTELKSEGY
+722 
-734 TGNSA
+734 
-739 THLQKAR
+739 
-746 NYNRDKAYP
+746 
-755 LLGFDKFY
+755 
-763 DYTNMIVPFVKMRNN
+763 
-778 ATDQCTYDN
+778 
-787 ITHDYEQQRKSTDA
+787 
-801 PYFGYTMTIQNHS
+801 
-814 SYDVPFDNFD
+814 
-824 DKRIVV
+824 
-830 ENADATDLGYYLSLI
+830 
-845 KYSDEMFENLIN
+845 
-857 YYKNTDEPT
+857 
-866 VIFLTGD
+866 
-873 HQPRIHDESMDSITN
+873 
-888 GEWRNWND
+888 
-896 EEMMRRYEVPF
+896 
-907 LIWAN
+907 
-912 YDIDKKTVEKTSMNY
+912 
-927 LQTILMET
+927 
-935 IDGDLT
+935 LT

>member
-1 MLKNIDFNK
+1 VLKNIDFNK
-10 NSQRWKN
+10 NRQRWKN

-67 RLDFGKKWNR
+67 RLDFGKKGNR

-140 IWAFICIM
+140 IWAFICVM

-319 PQILGDIETNEDY
+319 PQVLGDIETNEDY

-459 YEQQRKSTDA
+459 YEQQRKLTDA

-523 INYYKNTDEPTVIF
+523 INYYKNTDEPTVIL

-579 NYDIDKKTVEK
+579 NYDIDKKIVEK

-615 QDLQKEEITS
+615 QDI
-625 KYTSDT
+625 
-631 VDPNKKRPNV
+631 
-641 IAVINEAFSDPQI
+641 
-654 LGDIETNEDYMPFI
+654 
-668 HDLMKN
+668 
-674 GNCVSG
+674 
-680 TTYASIVG
+680 
-688 GQTANTEYEFLT
+688 
-700 GNSMAFLPKGTVAF
+700 
-714 QLYLRHAM
+714 
-722 PSLVTELKSEGY
+722 
-734 TGNSA
+734 
-739 THLQKAR
+739 
-746 NYNRDKAYP
+746 
-755 LLGFDKFY
+755 
-763 DYTNMIVPFVKMRNN
+763 
-778 ATDQCTYDN
+778 
-787 ITHDYEQQRKSTDA
+787 
-801 PYFGYTMTIQNHS
+801 
-814 SYDVPFDNFD
+814 
-824 DKRIVV
+824 
-830 ENADATDLGYYLSLI
+830 
-845 KYSDEMFENLIN
+845 
-857 YYKNTDEPT
+857 
-866 VIFLTGD
+866 
-873 HQPRIHDESMDSITN
+873 
-888 GEWRNWND
+888 
-896 EEMMRRYEVPF
+896 
-907 LIWAN
+907 
-912 YDIDKKTVEKTSMNY
+912 
-927 LQTILMET
+927 
-935 IDGDLT
+935 
-941 GFQKFQ
+941 
-947 QDLQKEIPVLTSNGY
+947 QKEIPVLTSNGY

-989 QYNDMTDYKNRV
+989 QYNDMMDYKNRV

>member
-1 MLKNIDFNK
+1 MEK
-10 NSQRWKN
+10 
-17 YFCLFISF
+17 
-25 LFLIFFYVNRT
+25 LFLPIHFVSVSDLFYVNRT

-104 SFRGQH
+104 SFREQH

-140 IWAFICIM
+140 IWAFICVM
-148 FNIVNHFVYEFRGTP
+148 FNIVNYFVYEFRGTP
-163 AMASDIATVGTALEV
+163 VMASDIATVGTALEV

-300 DPNKKRPNVIAV
+300 DSNKKRPNVIVV

-319 PQILGDIETNEDY
+319 PQVLGDIETNEDY

-436 IVPFVKMRNNATDQ
+436 GVPFVKMRNNATDQ

-501 DATDL
+501 DAPDL

-523 INYYKNTDEPTVIF
+523 INYYKNTNEPTVIL

-579 NYDIDKKTVEK
+579 NYDIDKKIVEK

-615 QDLQKEEITS
+615 QDI
-625 KYTSDT
+625 
-631 VDPNKKRPNV
+631 
-641 IAVINEAFSDPQI
+641 
-654 LGDIETNEDYMPFI
+654 
-668 HDLMKN
+668 
-674 GNCVSG
+674 
-680 TTYASIVG
+680 
-688 GQTANTEYEFLT
+688 
-700 GNSMAFLPKGTVAF
+700 
-714 QLYLRHAM
+714 
-722 PSLVTELKSEGY
+722 
-734 TGNSA
+734 
-739 THLQKAR
+739 
-746 NYNRDKAYP
+746 
-755 LLGFDKFY
+755 
-763 DYTNMIVPFVKMRNN
+763 
-778 ATDQCTYDN
+778 
-787 ITHDYEQQRKSTDA
+787 
-801 PYFGYTMTIQNHS
+801 
-814 SYDVPFDNFD
+814 
-824 DKRIVV
+824 
-830 ENADATDLGYYLSLI
+830 
-845 KYSDEMFENLIN
+845 
-857 YYKNTDEPT
+857 
-866 VIFLTGD
+866 
-873 HQPRIHDESMDSITN
+873 
-888 GEWRNWND
+888 
-896 EEMMRRYEVPF
+896 
-907 LIWAN
+907 
-912 YDIDKKTVEKTSMNY
+912 
-927 LQTILMET
+927 
-935 IDGDLT
+935 
-941 GFQKFQ
+941 
-947 QDLQKEIPVLTSNGY
+947 QKEIPVLTSNGY

-989 QYNDMTDYKNRV
+989 QYNDMMDYKNRV

>member
-1 MLKNIDFNK
+1 MEQSNK
-10 NSQRWKN
+10 YSV
-17 YFCLFISF
+17 YPVC
-25 LFLIFFYVNRT
+25 T
-36 TILENDPEFSSKF
+36 
-49 KIASIVLGWIV
+49 VLH
-60 GVVLIFV
+60 
-67 RLDFGKKWNR
+67 
-77 VINILYI
+77 
-84 LFAPCYIFFNME
+84 FFNME

-104 SFRGQH
+104 SFREQH

-140 IWAFICIM
+140 IWAFICVM

-163 AMASDIATVGTALEV
+163 VMASDIATVGTALEV

-220 CGIAVMAIVSV
+220 CGIAVMAVVSV

-262 GSIACFTR
+262 GSIACFAR

-285 KKVEEITSKYTSDTV
+285 KKVEEITSKYISDTV

-319 PQILGDIETNEDY
+319 PQVLGDIETNEDY

-397 KSEGYTGNSAT
+397 KREGYTGNSAT

-501 DATDL
+501 DAPDL

-606 DLTGFQKFQ
+606 
-615 QDLQKEEITS
+615 E
-625 KYTSDT
+625 
-631 VDPNKKRPNV
+631 
-641 IAVINEAFSDPQI
+641 
-654 LGDIETNEDYMPFI
+654 
-668 HDLMKN
+668 
-674 GNCVSG
+674 
-680 TTYASIVG
+680 
-688 GQTANTEYEFLT
+688 
-700 GNSMAFLPKGTVAF
+700 
-714 QLYLRHAM
+714 
-722 PSLVTELKSEGY
+722 
-734 TGNSA
+734 
-739 THLQKAR
+739 
-746 NYNRDKAYP
+746 
-755 LLGFDKFY
+755 
-763 DYTNMIVPFVKMRNN
+763 
-778 ATDQCTYDN
+778 
-787 ITHDYEQQRKSTDA
+787 
-801 PYFGYTMTIQNHS
+801 
-814 SYDVPFDNFD
+814 
-824 DKRIVV
+824 
-830 ENADATDLGYYLSLI
+830 
-845 KYSDEMFENLIN
+845 
-857 YYKNTDEPT
+857 
-866 VIFLTGD
+866 
-873 HQPRIHDESMDSITN
+873 
-888 GEWRNWND
+888 
-896 EEMMRRYEVPF
+896 
-907 LIWAN
+907 
-912 YDIDKKTVEKTSMNY
+912 
-927 LQTILMET
+927 
-935 IDGDLT
+935 LT

-974 KNSPYYD
+974 KNSSYYD

>member
-10 NSQRWKN
+10 NRQRWKN

-67 RLDFGKKWNR
+67 RLDFGKKGNR

-436 IVPFVKMRNNATDQ
+436 GVPFVKMRNNATDQ

-606 DLTGFQKFQ
+606 
-615 QDLQKEEITS
+615 E
-625 KYTSDT
+625 
-631 VDPNKKRPNV
+631 
-641 IAVINEAFSDPQI
+641 
-654 LGDIETNEDYMPFI
+654 
-668 HDLMKN
+668 
-674 GNCVSG
+674 
-680 TTYASIVG
+680 
-688 GQTANTEYEFLT
+688 
-700 GNSMAFLPKGTVAF
+700 
-714 QLYLRHAM
+714 
-722 PSLVTELKSEGY
+722 
-734 TGNSA
+734 
-739 THLQKAR
+739 
-746 NYNRDKAYP
+746 
-755 LLGFDKFY
+755 
-763 DYTNMIVPFVKMRNN
+763 
-778 ATDQCTYDN
+778 
-787 ITHDYEQQRKSTDA
+787 
-801 PYFGYTMTIQNHS
+801 
-814 SYDVPFDNFD
+814 
-824 DKRIVV
+824 
-830 ENADATDLGYYLSLI
+830 
-845 KYSDEMFENLIN
+845 
-857 YYKNTDEPT
+857 
-866 VIFLTGD
+866 
-873 HQPRIHDESMDSITN
+873 
-888 GEWRNWND
+888 
-896 EEMMRRYEVPF
+896 
-907 LIWAN
+907 
-912 YDIDKKTVEKTSMNY
+912 
-927 LQTILMET
+927 
-935 IDGDLT
+935 LT

>member
-1 MLKNIDFNK
+1 MEK
-10 NSQRWKN
+10 
-17 YFCLFISF
+17 
-25 LFLIFFYVNRT
+25 LFLPIHFVSVSDLFYVNRT

-104 SFRGQH
+104 SFREQH

-140 IWAFICIM
+140 IWAFICVM
-148 FNIVNHFVYEFRGTP
+148 FNIVNYFVYEFRGTP
-163 AMASDIATVGTALEV
+163 VMASDIATVGTALEV

-220 CGIAVMAIVSV
+220 CGIAVMAVVSV

-246 GLYLS
+246 GLYLN

-262 GSIACFTR
+262 GSIACFAR

-300 DPNKKRPNVIAV
+300 DPNKKRPNVIVV

-319 PQILGDIETNEDY
+319 PQVLGDIETNEDY

-397 KSEGYTGNSAT
+397 KREGYTGNSAT

-459 YEQQRKSTDA
+459 YEQQRKLTDA

-501 DATDL
+501 DAPDL

-523 INYYKNTDEPTVIF
+523 INYYKNTDEPTVIL

-606 DLTGFQKFQ
+606 
-615 QDLQKEEITS
+615 E
-625 KYTSDT
+625 
-631 VDPNKKRPNV
+631 
-641 IAVINEAFSDPQI
+641 
-654 LGDIETNEDYMPFI
+654 
-668 HDLMKN
+668 
-674 GNCVSG
+674 
-680 TTYASIVG
+680 
-688 GQTANTEYEFLT
+688 
-700 GNSMAFLPKGTVAF
+700 
-714 QLYLRHAM
+714 
-722 PSLVTELKSEGY
+722 
-734 TGNSA
+734 
-739 THLQKAR
+739 
-746 NYNRDKAYP
+746 
-755 LLGFDKFY
+755 
-763 DYTNMIVPFVKMRNN
+763 
-778 ATDQCTYDN
+778 
-787 ITHDYEQQRKSTDA
+787 
-801 PYFGYTMTIQNHS
+801 
-814 SYDVPFDNFD
+814 
-824 DKRIVV
+824 
-830 ENADATDLGYYLSLI
+830 
-845 KYSDEMFENLIN
+845 
-857 YYKNTDEPT
+857 
-866 VIFLTGD
+866 
-873 HQPRIHDESMDSITN
+873 
-888 GEWRNWND
+888 
-896 EEMMRRYEVPF
+896 
-907 LIWAN
+907 
-912 YDIDKKTVEKTSMNY
+912 
-927 LQTILMET
+927 
-935 IDGDLT
+935 LT